1 MDLGLKNKVTVVM
14 AASKGLGRATAQ
26 VFAEEGANVVISA
39 RNSDEL
45 NATAAQLRASTGANV
60 LAVPADASKLADLQH
75 LVETTMAQFGRIDAL
90 VSNAGG
96 PPSGTFM
103 QHDEQ
108 IWAKAVDLIVMRAVR
123 SVRLVAPIMKAQGGG
138 SITFIESASVKNALD
153 GLILSNSLRMA
164 VVGLTKTLAHE
175 LGPDNIRVNVV
186 CPGMTATDRILDL
199 AKPAAQSKGI
209 SIEDELKQRGQAIP
223 LRRVAD
229 PIEFGRACAFM
240 ASPAASYISGTILMV
255 DGGLSRGI

>member
-123 SVRLVAPIMKAQGGG
+123 SG
-138 SITFIESASVKNALD
+138 
-153 GLILSNSLRMA
+153 
-164 VVGLTKTLAHE
+164 
-175 LGPDNIRVNVV
+175 
-186 CPGMTATDRILDL
+186 
-199 AKPAAQSKGI
+199 
-209 SIEDELKQRGQAIP
+209 
-223 LRRVAD
+223 
-229 PIEFGRACAFM
+229 
-240 ASPAASYISGTILMV
+240 
-255 DGGLSRGI
+255 